1 MPSFARET
9 GPKRLFAAALVVCSA
24 AFAAGCSQTTGS
36 VTPSASARSDFAD
49 SGQPILLNSGAAAG
63 SQAGAATAQANAAP
77 AQAVTTP
84 AQGAQPANKKLAV
97 IPLSPAAGGSASSGA
112 LATPRVATAVAPP
125 QPAATDAISLV
136 PADESPPADNPD
148 AAAASAEA
156 PAPAAETSGTEVI
169 ADGPAAG
176 KEQIS
181 ADAKAKL
188 IGELEALKK
197 RPGVAP
203 APAGNAAAAEGDAAA
218 ATDCADGS
226 LDPQCAA
233 TE

>member
-1 MPSFARET
+1 MLLFAGEN
-9 GPKRLFAAALVVCSA
+9 GPKRLFAAALVVCTA

-36 VTPSASARSDFAD
+36 VAPSASARSDFAD
-49 SGQPILLNSGAAAG
+49 SGQPILLNSGTAAG
-63 SQAGAATAQANAAP
+63 TQAGAATAQANAAP
-77 AQAVTTP
+77 AQGT
-84 AQGAQPANKKLAV
+84 QPANKKLAV

-112 LATPRVATAVAPP
+112 PATPRVATAAAPS

-148 AAAASAEA
+148 ANAASTET
-156 PAPAAETSGTEVI
+156 PADASGTEVI
-169 ADGPAAG
+169 SDGAGAG
-176 KEQIS
+176 KEKIS

-188 IGELEALKK
+188 IGELQALKK
-197 RPGVAP
+197 RPGADP
-203 APAGNAAAAEGDAAA
+203 APAGNAAAAQGDGSA

>member
-1 MPSFARET
+1 MPSIAGET
-9 GPKRLFAAALVVCSA
+9 GPKRLFAATLVVCSA

-49 SGQPILLNSGAAAG
+49 SGQPILLNSGSAAG
-63 SQAGAATAQANAAP
+63 SQAGAGTAQANAA
-77 AQAVTTP
+77 AQTGTE
-84 AQGAQPANKKLAV
+84 QGAQPAGSKKLAV
-97 IPLSPAAGGSASSGA
+97 IPLSPAAGGSASSGTP
-112 LATPRVATAVAPP
+112 ATPRLATAVAPP

-136 PADESPPADNPD
+136 PVDEPPPADNPD

-156 PAPAAETSGTEVI
+156 PAPATETSGAEVI
-169 ADGPAAG
+169 ADAPAAG
-176 KEQIS
+176 QEKIS

-197 RPGVAP
+197 RPGAAP
-203 APAGNAAAAEGDAAA
+203 EGSAATAQGDAAA